1 MVEYPLLVVEDELD
15 GQELVARLLRQ
26 VNVEVEIAG
35 TAEDAWTML
44 NERPYAGVII
54 DLALPGKDGLQLLAE
69 IRSSD
74 HLRNMPCIAITAFHT
89 PELRQ
94 QCVQT
99 GFDAYYPKPLNRTLF
114 LQSVE
119 DLIVKQ

>member
-1 MVEYPLLVVEDELD
+1 MVDYPLLVVEDELD

-26 VNVEVEIAG
+26 VNVEVELAG
-35 TAEDAWTML
+35 TAEDAWSL
-44 NERPYAGVII
+44 LSERSYAGVII
-54 DLALPGKDGLQLLAE
+54 DLALPGKDGLQLLGA
-69 IRSSD
+69 IREDERLS
-74 HLRNMPCIAITAFHT
+74 NIPCIAITAYHT

-94 QCVQT
+94 QCVET

-119 DLIVKQ
+119 DLIVK

>member
-1 MVEYPLLVVEDELD
+1 VVDFPLLVVEDELD

-26 VNVEVEIAG
+26 VNVEVELAG
-35 TAEDAWTML
+35 TAEEAWSLL
-44 NERPYAGVII
+44 NERTYAGVII
-54 DLALPGKDGLQLLAE
+54 DLALPGKDGLQLIGE
-69 IRSSD
+69 IRGD
-74 HLRNMPCIAITAFHT
+74 EHLRNLPCIAITAYHT

-114 LQSVE
+114 LQSVD
-119 DLIVKQ
+119 DLIVK